1 MPITGNPLRQIRQV
15 VPGKSG
21 LFTAPLSGTEAAECG
36 NSGAGVSVAVQKS
49 AS

>member
-1 MPITGNPLRQIRQV
+1 MPITGNHCAKFGKL

-36 NSGAGVSVAVQKS
+36 NSGAGGAVLTS
-49 AS
+49 